1 MNLKTYQAE
10 NMAQALARVR
20 RDLGRDAVI
29 LNTRTFKKG
38 GFLGI
43 GGKTVVE
50 ITATKNLKVL
60 HPQQK
65 KQLFASNEN
74 QANSSD
80 RRNYAYANASKYS
93 NIENDKTTTVDAKQ
107 TESIRQEL
115 ALVKKMVQELLAE
128 NRKQQHPTIPEEL
141 FSAYLYLINQEVA
154 QELADDIINKIK
166 SNLPADKL
174 SDKEYVRSAIANVVE
189 KMIPAAGAISAG
201 QPGNP
206 KVIALV
212 GPTGVGKTTTI
223 AKLAA
228 HFKLRENKS
237 VGLITIDTYRI
248 AAVDQLRTYASI
260 INVPLRVVLS
270 PDELKQAVNAMSNNH
285 LILIDTAGRSQN
297 DEIKLREL
305 KTFLDSA
312 KPDEIH
318 LVLSTTSSQ
327 KNLLT
332 NIKRFSQ
339 LDIDRVILTKLDEA
353 VGMGMLLNIMPKLD
367 RAISYITTGQNV
379 PDDIEPSSA
388 NKLAKLLVNLERWDD
403 ENSQSSELEVIYKE
417 VIDNGN

>member
-1 MNLKTYQAE
+1 MNLKTYQAD

-20 RDLGRDAVI
+20 RDLGKDAVI

-60 HPQQK
+60 HPRQK
-65 KQLFASNEN
+65 KKLLGMH
-74 QANSSD
+74 ANNVNSVNTSSSSD
-80 RRNYAYANASKYS
+80 MLSKS
-93 NIENDKTTTVDAKQ
+93 SERSTEAKHIE
-107 TESIRQEL
+107 QEL
-115 ALVKKMVQELLAE
+115 ALVKKMVQELLTE

-154 QELADDIINKIK
+154 QELADDIIKK
-166 SNLPADKL
+166 VKASLPSDKL
-174 SDKEYVRSAIANVVE
+174 SDKEYVRSAIADVVE
-189 KMIPAAGAISAG
+189 KMIPSSGAISAG
-201 QPGNP
+201 QPGKP
-206 KVIALV
+206 KIIALV

-270 PDELKQAVNAMSNNH
+270 PDELGQAVQAMSNNH

-305 KTFLDSA
+305 KTFLDAA
-312 KPDEIH
+312 KPSEVH

-327 KNLLT
+327 KNLLM

-353 VGMGMLLNIMPKLD
+353 VGMGMLLNVMPKLD

-379 PDDIEPSSA
+379 PDDIEPGTA
-388 NKLAKLLVNLERWDD
+388 DKLAKLLVNLEKWND
-403 ENSQSSELEVIYKE
+403 ENNDESQKNRESLETEGFEVISDGGPSK
-417 VIDNGN
+417 

>member
-10 NMAQALARVR
+10 TMAQALAKVR
-20 RDLGRDAVI
+20 RELGRDAVI

-38 GFLGI
+38 GIFGL
-43 GGKTVVE
+43 GGKTLVE
-50 ITATKNLKVL
+50 ITATKGVKVL
-60 HPQQK
+60 HPDQK
-65 KQLFASNEN
+65 KRLLDVRDTRQNTI
-74 QANSSD
+74 SD
-80 RRNYAYANASKYS
+80 NTDKKRSADTRH
-93 NIENDKTTTVDAKQ
+93 IE
-107 TESIRQEL
+107 QEL
-115 ALVKKMVQELLAE
+115 TLVKKMVEELLTE

-154 QELADDIINKIK
+154 QELADDIVKK
-166 SNLPADKL
+166 VKTKLP
-174 SDKEYVRSAIANVVE
+174 SDQLRNKEYVRSAIAEVVE
-189 KMIPAAGAISAG
+189 KMIPSAGAISAG
-201 QPGNP
+201 KQGKP
-206 KVIALV
+206 KIIALV

-270 PDELKQAVNAMSNNH
+270 PDELSQAVKAMSDNH

-305 KTFLDSA
+305 KTFLDAA
-312 KPDEIH
+312 KPSEIH

-339 LDIDRVILTKLDEA
+339 LNIDRVILTKLDEA

-388 NKLAKLLVNLERWDD
+388 DKLAKLLVDIERW
-403 ENSQSSELEVIYKE
+403 EEEEQLQLEKS
-417 VIDNGN
+417 GGLAK